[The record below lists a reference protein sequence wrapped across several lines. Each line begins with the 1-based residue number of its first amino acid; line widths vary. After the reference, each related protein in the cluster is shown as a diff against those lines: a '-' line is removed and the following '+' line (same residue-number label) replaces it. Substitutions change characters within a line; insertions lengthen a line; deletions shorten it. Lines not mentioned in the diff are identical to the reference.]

1 MYDLHLNARDQLS
14 GGSKRHAHFLFA
26 FARRCYSAMF
36 LGVGIDILSLARFE
50 GFVQRR
56 GVQAAAKRICCPRE
70 LDEFAS
76 LKPSRQINYLSS
88 RFVQNRLSLSMIPV
102 RVVADGFRWA
112 IKEAGYKALSPYFLT
127 SFHSFDM
134 SKHASGQPSLRLVAP
149 LSITGV
155 LKPEDVQLMTTIS
168 HDAGVLAAV
177 VVALRTD
184 AVPP

>member
-1 MYDLHLNARDQLS
+1 MQLDLRARPVL
-14 GGSKRHAHFLFA
+14 L
-26 FARRCYSAMF
+26 SAMF

-76 LKPSRQINYLSS
+76 VKPSRQINYLSS
-88 RFVQNRLSLSMIPV
+88 RFATDPTVHADYWVM
-102 RVVADGFRWA
+102 ADGDRWA
-112 IKEAGYKALSPYFLT
+112 TKEAGYKALSPYFLT

-134 SKHASGQPSLRLVAP
+134 CKHASGQPNLRLVAP
-149 LSITGV
+149 LSIRGV
-155 LKPEDVQLMTTIS
+155 LKPDDVQLMTTIS

-177 VVALRTD
+177 VVAFKTD
-184 AVPP
+184 APAA